1 MVEGAPLLREYI
13 SKGYRG
19 FESLRLRQL
28 ALGRAGDIDPGPRAA
43 VIWPLLLNNRT
54 DEAGAKK
61 DAGAQI
67 ALNRGRTMY
76 AVVKTGGKQYRVS
89 ENDTLKVER
98 LAGEAGDIVTLADV
112 LMLGDGKKVTLG
124 EPVVTGAAV
133 AAEIVEQARDKKIIV
148 FKKRRRQGYRRKH
161 GHRQQYTLLKVTEIL
176 TDGAKPSKK
185 AATKKPAKK
194 AAPKKEADAKA
205 EAPKKAKPEAA
216 GADDLKK
223 LSGVG
228 PVLEKKLL
236 EAGVTSFAQIAAW
249 SPAEIEEFDE
259 KLSFK
264 GRIEREGWV
273 EQAKKLAKGEEE

>member
-1 MVEGAPLLREYI
+1 
-13 SKGYRG
+13 
-19 FESLRLRQL
+19 
-28 ALGRAGDIDPGPRAA
+28 
-43 VIWPLLLNNRT
+43 
-54 DEAGAKK
+54 
-61 DAGAQI
+61 
-67 ALNRGRTMY
+67 MY

-98 LAGEAGDIVTLADV
+98 LSGDAGDIVTLPDV
-112 LMLGDGKKVTLG
+112 LMVGDGKTVTVG
-124 EPVVTGAAV
+124 EPMINGAAV
-133 AAEIVEQARDKKIIV
+133 AAEIVEQARDKKVIV

-161 GHRQQYTLLKVTEIL
+161 GHRQHFTLLRVTEIL

-185 AATKKPAKK
+185 AAAKKPAKK
-194 AAPKKEADAKA
+194 ATPKAEAKA
-205 EAPKKAKPEAA
+205 EAPKAAKAEAS

-228 PVLEKKLL
+228 PVLEKKLI

-249 SPAEIEEFDE
+249 GPADIEEFDE

-273 EQAKKLAKGEEE
+273 EQAKKLANGEEE

>member
-1 MVEGAPLLREYI
+1 
-13 SKGYRG
+13 
-19 FESLRLRQL
+19 
-28 ALGRAGDIDPGPRAA
+28 
-43 VIWPLLLNNRT
+43 
-54 DEAGAKK
+54 
-61 DAGAQI
+61 
-67 ALNRGRTMY
+67 MY

-98 LAGEAGDIVTLADV
+98 LAGDAGDIVTLPNV
-112 LMLGDGKKVTLG
+112 LMLGNGKDVTLG
-124 EPVVTGAAV
+124 EPTVAGAAV

-148 FKKRRRQGYRRKH
+148 FKKRRRQNYRRKH
-161 GHRQQYTLLKVTEIL
+161 GHRQHYTLLKVTEIL

-185 AATKKPAKK
+185 AAAKKPAKK
-194 AAPKKEADAKA
+194 AAPKADEAAA
-205 EAPKKAKPEAA
+205 TPAPKAEAA

-228 PVLEKKLL
+228 PVLEKKLI

-249 SPAEIEEFDE
+249 GPADIEEFDE

-273 EQAKKLAKGEEE
+273 DQAKKLAAGEEE